1 MNYETQVMLE
11 ISFEAD
17 EFYPQ
22 AAALGSHAAEAL
34 KDKHRSQLT
43 SLENIAESAFKISDI
58 MDYIKK
64 QTARFSH
71 WRHTLVR
78 GENPQQGFG
87 ERLRAYL
94 ENDLAQRRDAV
105 CGRLQIGDSTYQD
118 KQKRRRIDLLL
129 IRQFIRSMVVEYEY
143 AVSAEKNERKER

>member
-11 ISFEAD
+11 VSFEAD

-22 AAALGSHAAEAL
+22 AAVLGSHAAEAL
-34 KDKHRSQLT
+34 ENKHRSQLT
-43 SLENIAESAFKISDI
+43 GLENIAESTSKTSDI

-71 WRHTLVR
+71 WRHTLASE
-78 GENPQQGFG
+78 ENTQQGFG

-105 CGRLQIGDSTYQD
+105 CARLQIGDSSYQD
-118 KQKRRRIDLLL
+118 KQKRRRIHLLL

-143 AVSAEKNERKER
+143 AVSAGKNERKER

>member
-1 MNYETQVMLE
+1 MNYEMQVMLE

-22 AAALGSHAAEAL
+22 AAALGSHAAKAL
-34 KDKHRSQLT
+34 QDKHRAQLT
-43 SLENIAESAFKISDI
+43 GLENIAESTIKISDI

-71 WRHTLVR
+71 WRHALTN
-78 GENPQQGFG
+78 GENAQQGFG

-94 ENDLAQRRDAV
+94 ENDLAKRCDAV
-105 CGRLQIGDSTYQD
+105 CERLHIGDSSYED
-118 KQKRRRIDLLL
+118 KQKRRRIYLLL

-143 AVSAEKNERKER
+143 AVNEGKNKRKD